1 MITSKLN
8 KVLAGRF
15 HVYETKTYI
24 IIETITPPYLH
35 AFVPFSRDRR
45 RKVTNSQI
53 ADILHRAQEM
63 FLKKSRSTVFTDK
76 SREDFARAHGEL
88 SAILAHPSTQRFLK

>member
-1 MITSKLN
+1 MIETKLN

-15 HVYETKTYI
+15 HAYETKTEVV
-24 IIETITPPYLH
+24 IETAGTPYLH
-35 AFVPFSRDRR
+35 AFVPFQRDRR
-45 RKVTNSQI
+45 RKVTNSQV

-76 SREDFARAHGEL
+76 GREDFARAHGEL
-88 SAILAHPSTQRFLK
+88 SAILAHPSAQKYL